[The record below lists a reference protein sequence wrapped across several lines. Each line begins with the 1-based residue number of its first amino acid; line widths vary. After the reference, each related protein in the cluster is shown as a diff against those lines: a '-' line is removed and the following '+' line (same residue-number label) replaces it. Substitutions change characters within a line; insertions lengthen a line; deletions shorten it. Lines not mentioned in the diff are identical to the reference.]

1 MAIDFSRSRAVSTV
15 KKTLRKVSG
24 NLPGLAGILS
34 GRGGDNSDFSGLN
47 RKAKSPN
54 MYSFPIDVTA
64 APGLGNHGHY
74 MIFYVNQQSNAKLK
88 FGEAE
93 SGTAQ
98 MEREEKN
105 RNIPA
110 YIKEMLPDGS
120 GKTDTK
126 QSNELQKQVHSD
138 MPFAG
143 GPPNRNIK
151 PKASGSTVFLKRPP
165 TTRLDTAIAL
175 YMPPQVQVS
184 YKSQYS
190 DTPIGGGT
198 AAAMDVYSAVMAGR
212 GIESAMKTAINKG
225 GQALKEGVKGQVL
238 SMVGAVMP
246 GMSGA
251 REAFEIA
258 EGYIQSD
265 RMELAFKGIDKRAF
279 SYTFKMIPRN
289 DRESD
294 EIRKIIFAFK
304 ANMLPEFKDGV
315 RNGREMI
322 MPNTFDIEYM
332 YNGKEN
338 DYLHKISTCVLED
351 LQVTQGG
358 SRYKTFTAKDDG
370 APPVETSITLSFR
383 ELELITRER
392 VHEGF

>member
-1 MAIDFSRSRAVSTV
+1 
-15 KKTLRKVSG
+15 
-24 NLPGLAGILS
+24 
-34 GRGGDNSDFSGLN
+34 
-47 RKAKSPN
+47 
-54 MYSFPIDVTA
+54 
-64 APGLGNHGHY
+64 

-190 DTPIGGGT
+190 DTPIGGGVG
-198 AAAMDVYSAVMAGR
+198 AAMDVYSAVMAGR
-212 GIESAMKTAINKG
+212 GVENAMKVAVDRG
-225 GQALKEGVKGQVL
+225 GQALKEGLKLQKDIFSQTEWNLHLKVL
-238 SMVGAVMP
+238 
-246 GMSGA
+246 
-251 REAFEIA
+251 
-258 EGYIQSD
+258 
-265 RMELAFKGIDKRAF
+265 
-279 SYTFKMIPRN
+279 T
-289 DRESD
+289 
-294 EIRKIIFAFK
+294 
-304 ANMLPEFKDGV
+304 
-315 RNGREMI
+315 
-322 MPNTFDIEYM
+322 
-332 YNGKEN
+332 KEHSHIH
-338 DYLHKISTCVLED
+338 L
-351 LQVTQGG
+351 
-358 SRYKTFTAKDDG
+358 R
-370 APPVETSITLSFR
+370 
-383 ELELITRER
+383 
-392 VHEGF
+392 